1 MNLDPHLREII
12 VCPQCHGP
20 LTDGARDDGTEELI
34 CATCA
39 LAFPVID
46 DIPVLLLDEAR
57 PTG

>member
-20 LTDGARDDGTEELI
+20 LLDAERTDGSEELT
-34 CATCA
+34 CVTCA
-39 LAFPVID
+39 LAFPVTD

-57 PTG
+57 PTD